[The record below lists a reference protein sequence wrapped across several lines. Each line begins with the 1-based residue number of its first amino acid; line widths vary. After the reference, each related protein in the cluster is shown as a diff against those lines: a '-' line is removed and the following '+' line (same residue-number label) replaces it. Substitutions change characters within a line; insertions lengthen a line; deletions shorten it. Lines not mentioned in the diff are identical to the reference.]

1 MRIGMSGAVMGLVLA
16 AGAVTLGGCTTPQ
29 TADVVRFHGSEVQ
42 SRGTIAIMPAETI
55 LAGNLEFRT
64 YAQSI
69 ADELRRVGFVPV
81 PDGRAAQYV
90 ALVDIG
96 RQATTSV
103 NSSGPRGSV
112 SLGGF
117 GGGGR
122 SGIGG
127 GVGISLPIAGGNRTS
142 ELLSTTLSV
151 RINRRVDNMAV
162 WEGRASTTVKGDS
175 SIAAQVVPALARTLF
190 ADYPGPNAQSQ
201 RKTLQ

>member
-1 MRIGMSGAVMGLVLA
+1 MRMGMSGAVMGLVLA
-16 AGAVTLGGCTTPQ
+16 AGALALGGCTTPQ
-29 TADVVRFHGSEVQ
+29 TADVVRFHGADVQ
-42 SRGTIAIMPAETI
+42 SRGTIAIVPAETV
-55 LAGNLEFRT
+55 LTGNLEFRT

-81 PDGRAAQYV
+81 PDGGAAQYV

-112 SLGGF
+112 SIGGF
-117 GGGGR
+117 GGGR

-127 GVGISLPIAGGNRTS
+127 GVGISLPITGGNRTS

-175 SIAAQVVPALARTLF
+175 DLAAQVVPALARTLF
-190 ADYPGPNAQSQ
+190 ADYPGPNAQTQ